1 MVGVMNTQQGAQ
13 DLTGRRILITGATGG
28 IGLETARELAGRGA
42 QVVIVGRDPGR
53 TARVAAEVGAAGT
66 LLADLSELVQV
77 ERAAAEYRE
86 RFGELDVLVNN
97 AGALHRERQESREGI
112 ELTWAL
118 NHLAPFLLTR
128 ELLPLLRRSSETR
141 RVPARVVTVASAA
154 HVVGRIRF
162 DDPEFRRGYAAW
174 PAYAQSKLANILFA
188 RELARREP
196 SVLSVS
202 LHPGMVASGFGKNGG
217 GRFAQA
223 YGLLDR
229 FSLTPE
235 QGAQTSLHA
244 VSAPVHTGGYYA
256 NARRVTPA
264 PQALDDGA
272 AARLWALS
280 EGYLQV

>member
-1 MVGVMNTQQGAQ
+1 MTTQRES
-13 DLTGRRILITGATGG
+13 DLTGRRVLVTGATGG
-28 IGLETARELAGRGA
+28 IGLETARGLARRGA
-42 QVVIVGRDPGR
+42 QVVLVGRDPAR
-53 TARVAAEVGAAGT
+53 TARLSAEVGAAGT
-66 LLADLSELVQV
+66 VLADLSELAQV
-77 ERAAAEYRE
+77 ARAAAEYRE
-86 RFGELDVLVNN
+86 RFGALDVLVNN
-97 AGALHRERQESREGI
+97 AGAMYRTRQESREGI

-128 ELLPLLRRSSETR
+128 ELLPLLRQSGERHGT
-141 RVPARVVTVASAA
+141 PARVVTVASAA

-196 SVLSVS
+196 GLLSAA

-235 QGAQTSLHA
+235 QGAQTSLYA
-244 VSAPVHTGGYYA
+244 VTAPLETGAYLA
-256 NARRVTPA
+256 DSRRATPA

-280 EGYLQV
+280 EEYVGRSHRF

>member
-1 MVGVMNTQQGAQ
+1 MNMQRTA
-13 DLTGRRILITGATGG
+13 DALAGRRILVTGATGG
-28 IGLETARELAGRGA
+28 IGLETARGLARRGA
-42 QVVIVGRDPGR
+42 QVVIVGRDPQR

-66 LLADLSELVQV
+66 VLADLSELAQV

-86 RFGELDVLVNN
+86 RFGQLDVLVNN
-97 AGALHRERQESREGI
+97 AGALYRTRQESREGI

-128 ELLPLLRRSSETR
+128 ELLPLLRQSAER
-141 RVPARVVTVASAA
+141 RGERARVVTVASAA
-154 HVVGRIRF
+154 HVVGRIRVG
-162 DDPEFRRGYAAW
+162 DPEFRRGYSAW

-196 SVLSVS
+196 GLLSVS

-217 GRFAQA
+217 GRFARA

-229 FSLTPE
+229 FSLTSE
-235 QGAQTSLHA
+235 EGAQTSLHA
-244 VSAPVHTGGYYA
+244 VTASIETGAYYA
-256 NARRVTPA
+256 DSRRVTPA

-280 EGYLQV
+280 EGYLAG

>member
-1 MVGVMNTQQGAQ
+1 MTTQRES
-13 DLTGRRILITGATGG
+13 DLTGRRVLVTGATGG
-28 IGLETARELAGRGA
+28 IGLETARGLARRGA
-42 QVVIVGRDPGR
+42 QVVLVGRDPAR
-53 TARVAAEVGAAGT
+53 TARLSAEVGAAGT
-66 LLADLSELVQV
+66 VLADLSELAQV
-77 ERAAAEYRE
+77 ARAAAEYRE
-86 RFGELDVLVNN
+86 RFGALDVLVNN
-97 AGALHRERQESREGI
+97 AGAMYRTRQESREGI

-128 ELLPLLRRSSETR
+128 ELLPLLRQSGERHGT
-141 RVPARVVTVASAA
+141 PARVVTVASAA

-196 SVLSVS
+196 GLLSAA

-235 QGAQTSLHA
+235 QGAQTSLYA
-244 VSAPVHTGGYYA
+244 VTAPLETGAYLA
-256 NARRVTPA
+256 DSRRATPA

-280 EGYLQV
+280 EGYLAG